1 MYNIANVTDIIK
13 DATDLL
19 KRWGGISPDRFQE
32 EMELRR
38 ITGRYAKTAEYKTTV
53 ELLTVL
59 VDIQSANALY
69 PMRSSIEWDI
79 IPMIDRSD
87 LIHGLTL
94 SVGPRE
100 NGPLISFTT
109 EILPKHLAIDMILG
123 GGLGVDITP
132 RHFIGDKSPHTITQF
147 VHLLAP
153 WAERWRG
160 MVNAMSG
167 GCRIDVLDNRTSFS
181 APYQYIDADGLETF
195 RLLTFVIRTE
205 LISVNCIT
213 IGDMRYGDGL

>member
-1 MYNIANVTDIIK
+1 MYNIAKVTDIIK

-19 KRWGGISPDRFQE
+19 KSWGGISPDRFRE

-38 ITGRYAKTAEYKTTV
+38 ISARNANTGEYKTVV

-69 PMRSSIEWDI
+69 PMRPSIEWEITHTVDS
-79 IPMIDRSD
+79 SD

-94 SVGPRE
+94 SMGL
-100 NGPLISFTT
+100 GGDAPLISFTT
-109 EILPKHLAIDMILG
+109 EILPKHLAIDMVLG
-123 GGLGVDITP
+123 GGLGVDIKP
-132 RHFIGDKSPHTITQF
+132 RHFIGDESPHAIAQF
-147 VHLLAP
+147 VHLLMP
-153 WAERWRG
+153 WADRWRG
-160 MVNAMSG
+160 IVNAMSG
-167 GCRIDVLDNRTSFS
+167 GCRMVTLGDTISFS
-181 APYQYIDADGLETF
+181 SPYQYIDADGLEAF
-195 RLLTFVIRTE
+195 RLLTLTIRTE